1 MMDYRSCP
9 NLAAMFFAEAAR
21 QGDRPFLWAKAAG
34 TYQALS
40 WRAARQQVADLAKG
54 LCALGIGNG
63 DRVVLA
69 AENRP
74 EWVIADFAIM
84 SAGAITVPAYT
95 THTVDDFVHVMTNC
109 AAKAVIVS
117 SAALAQR
124 VLPGAAQAP
133 SVATVLTIEPAGVAA
148 SPRIAVQSWATALA
162 RGAAAP
168 GRIED
173 SIDAIRR
180 DDVACLIYT
189 SGTGGAPKGV
199 MMTHGNILAN
209 CRSAFAL
216 LEKLGLG
223 HEVFLSFLP
232 LSHSYEHTAG
242 MMFPI
247 SLGAEIYFAEG
258 AETLAANLLEA
269 RPTIMTAVPRLYE
282 AFHQRILHGVARE
295 GGIKAKLF
303 HRTLALGLKRIDRS
317 DGLGWLERA
326 TDAALDALV
335 RRKFQAR
342 FGGRLKAMVSGGAA
356 LNPEI
361 GRFFLALGLR
371 LLQGYG
377 QTEAAPVISANPPD
391 HIKIDTVGP
400 PVLGVEVAFAAD
412 GEILVRGDN
421 VMKGYWNDAEA
432 TARALAGGWLR
443 TGDVGRLDD
452 EGFLVITDRKKDFI
466 KTSGGEM
473 VAPARIE
480 FSLTLQ
486 PEIGQAMVAGD
497 RQSYLVAVLVPS
509 QHLIDTVATG
519 DNASETPIADRPE
532 IRQAIAAAVARANQ
546 TLAPFERIRRFIVTG
561 EPFTTANHQ
570 MTPTLK
576 IRRHVVRQVYADAIA
591 ALYEKPAG

>member
-21 QGDRPFLWAKAAG
+21 QGDRPFLWAKSAG
-34 TYQALS
+34 TYHALS
-40 WRAARQQVADLAKG
+40 WQTARQQVAELAKG
-54 LCALGIGNG
+54 LRALGIGNG
-63 DRVVLA
+63 DRVVLV

-95 THTVDDFVHVMTNC
+95 THTVDDYVHVMTNC

-124 VLPGAAQAP
+124 VLPATAQAP
-133 SVATVLTIEPAGVAA
+133 SVATVLTIEPAAVATP
-148 SPRIAVQSWATALA
+148 PRIAVQSWAAALA

-168 GRIED
+168 DRIED

-209 CRSAFAL
+209 CHSAFAL

-282 AFHQRILHGVARE
+282 AFHQRILHGVARA

-303 HRTLALGLKRIDRS
+303 HRTLALGLKRIDRP
-317 DGLGWLERA
+317 DGLGWIERA
-326 TDAALDALV
+326 ADAALDALV

-400 PVLGVEVAFAAD
+400 PVLGVEVGFAAD

-432 TARALAGGWLR
+432 TARALDGGWLH

-509 QHLIDTVATG
+509 QHLIDTVATR

>member
-21 QGDRPFLWAKAAG
+21 QGNRPFLWAKTAG
-34 TYQALS
+34 TYRALS
-40 WRAARQQVADLAKG
+40 WQTARQQVADLAKG

-63 DRVVLA
+63 DRVVLV

-95 THTVDDFVHVMTNC
+95 THTVDDFIHVMTNC

-124 VLPGAAQAP
+124 VLPATAQAP
-133 SVATVLTIEPAGVAA
+133 SVTTVLTIEPTAVAA
-148 SPRIAVQSWATALA
+148 PPRIAVQSWAAALA
-162 RGAAAP
+162 RGAAAT

-209 CRSAFAL
+209 CHSAFAL

-295 GGIKAKLF
+295 GGVKAKLF
-303 HRTLALGLKRIDRS
+303 HRTLALGLKRIDRP
-317 DGLGWLERA
+317 DGLGWFERA
-326 TDAALDALV
+326 MDAVLDALV
-335 RRKFQAR
+335 RRKFEAR

-391 HIKIDTVGP
+391 HIKIETVGP
-400 PVLGVEVAFAAD
+400 PVLGVEVGFAAD

-421 VMKGYWNDAEA
+421 VMKGYWNDADA
-432 TARALAGGWLR
+432 TARALDGGWLH

-452 EGFLVITDRKKDFI
+452 DGFLVITDRKKDFI

-480 FSLTLQ
+480 FCLTLQ

-509 QHLIDTVATG
+509 QHLIDAVAKAH
-519 DNASETPIADRPE
+519 NSSETPVADRPE

-546 TLAPFERIRRFIVTG
+546 SLAPFERIRRFIVTG

-576 IRRHVVRQVYADAIA
+576 IRRHVVRQVYGEAIA